1 MVATPERLTPQQ
13 LVSKVDPDSPWRA
26 WLFRSLA
33 GAFAGVLTLIVF
45 SWIGDPWALLIAGIM
60 TALALW
66 RSDGAG
72 VHDLLSALWSR
83 RAAGQSV
90 TIPQEHEISTVR
102 VTDLRAGDHVCMIN
116 EVRKQM
122 TDYERKVAES
132 EASANRKNTARQE
145 EYERSKKLDADRGST
160 VRPPSP
166 EPPRPVPRPTI
177 RYREVIVVRPE
188 HNGHVRIGLADGQIV
203 ERASNDGMYAL
214 PRRRSASKQD
224 TERAE
229 RALEAL
235 LVELQGQRGP
245 VVEQRLVATLNNGS
259 HPRPAIRHALRAAVA
274 TRLISRHTGFRR
286 FFGRIWRAL
295 AHGADN
301 DWHGDDCEL
310 TLTHLGELWLTATPI
325 PDGGSTRPP
334 DTAP

>member
-45 SWIGDPWALLIAGIM
+45 SWIGDTWALLIAVVM

-90 TIPQEHEISTVR
+90 TIPREHEISTVR
-102 VTDLRAGDHVCMIN
+102 VTDLRAGDHVCLAD
-116 EVRKQM
+116 EVKKRM
-122 TDYERKVAES
+122 TEYERRVAES

-145 EYERSKKLDADRGST
+145 AYERRKKLNADRGST
-160 VRPPSP
+160 VLPPSP
-166 EPPRPVPRPTI
+166 EPPKPVPQPTV
-177 RYREVIVVRPE
+177 RYREVIAVRRERDRRIQIGFAGGQTVELVPE
-188 HNGHVRIGLADGQIV
+188 D
-203 ERASNDGMYAL
+203 SMSTW
-214 PRRRSASKQD
+214 PRRAPVPKRD
-224 TERAE
+224 TERAA

-235 LVELQGQRGP
+235 LIELQGQPQP
-245 VVEQRLVATLNNGS
+245 VSERHLVAMLITAS
-259 HPRPAIRHALRAAVA
+259 HQRSAIRHALRAAVA

-325 PDGGSTRPP
+325 PNGESARPP